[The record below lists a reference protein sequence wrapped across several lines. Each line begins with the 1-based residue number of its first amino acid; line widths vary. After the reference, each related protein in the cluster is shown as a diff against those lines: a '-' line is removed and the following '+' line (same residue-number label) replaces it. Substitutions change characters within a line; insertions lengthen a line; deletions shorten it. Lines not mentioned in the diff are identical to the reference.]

1 MASIGRKVIA
11 YIRNL
16 SDSGK
21 ELEILQELRKIPAV
35 TEALMVYGE
44 FDVVARAEF
53 TMLIELDE
61 TIYAIRRVPGVIRT
75 TTLISTP

>member
-1 MASIGRKVIA
+1 MASIDRKVIA
-11 YIRNL
+11 YILIL

-21 ELEILQELRKIPAV
+21 ELEILRELRKIPAV

-44 FDVVARAEF
+44 FDLLARAEF
-53 TMLIELDE
+53 TMLSYLDE